1 MRHLVIS
8 AKRKTA
14 IARAYFRDGK
24 GVIRINNFLLD
35 VWSNPLARARVKE
48 ALIIAKNIVPDV
60 LDEIDINVDVKGSG
74 WQAQAEAV
82 RQAIARG
89 LVIWTG
95 NNELK
100 KAFLEYDNWL
110 LVNDPRRKEQNKSL
124 RSKPRAWRQTSY
136 R

>member
-1 MRHLVIS
+1 MRHLV
-8 AKRKTA
+8 AVGKRKTA

-24 GVIRINNFLLD
+24 GEIRVNKFKLE
-35 VWSNPLARARVKE
+35 VWSNPLARLRVLE
-48 ALIIAKNIVPDV
+48 PLMIANSVIPGI
-60 LDEIDINVDVKGSG
+60 LDELDINVKVEGGG

-89 LVIWTG
+89 LVMWTG
-95 NNELK
+95 SNELK